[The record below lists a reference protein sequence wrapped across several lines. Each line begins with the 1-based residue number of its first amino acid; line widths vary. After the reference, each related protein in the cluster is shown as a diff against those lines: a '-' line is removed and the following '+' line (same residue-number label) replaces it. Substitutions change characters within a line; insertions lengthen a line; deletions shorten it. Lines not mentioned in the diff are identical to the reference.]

1 MYIYIYINIYIYI
14 SHDIPVNTSHE
25 LLISSASP
33 VAKRVGEAAATPVDP
48 AEDGFLDGI
57 GVRLR
62 R

>member
-1 MYIYIYINIYIYI
+1 MI
-14 SHDIPVNTSHE
+14 SRSIPPMNSSCLQHPQSLKE
-25 LLISSASP
+25 L
-33 VAKRVGEAAATPVDP
+33 VYAAATPVDP